1 MKKTEKQK
9 QGKLASKD
17 SKSDT
22 CRQRKQRR
30 HDRFQKH
37 HFSDM
42 AFFQAQNVIKSNL
55 FLAPFHKKT
64 VAVDQKDDTENS
76 NNHFTGSHDQPH
88 F

>member
-1 MKKTEKQK
+1 
-9 QGKLASKD
+9 
-17 SKSDT
+17 
-22 CRQRKQRR
+22 
-30 HDRFQKH
+30 
-37 HFSDM
+37 M
-42 AFFQAQNVIKSNL
+42 AFFQAQNIIKSNF

>member
-17 SKSDT
+17 SKPDT
-22 CRQRKQRR
+22 CCQRKQRR

-76 NNHFTGSHDQPH
+76 DNHFSGSHDQPH